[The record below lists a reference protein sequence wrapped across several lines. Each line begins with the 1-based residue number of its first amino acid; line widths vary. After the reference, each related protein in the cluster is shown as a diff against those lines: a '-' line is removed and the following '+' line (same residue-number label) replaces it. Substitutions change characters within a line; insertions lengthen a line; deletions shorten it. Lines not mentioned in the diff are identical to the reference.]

1 MSNPLLKPGDPRFS
15 KPTPI
20 DAAGQNRFAE
30 LEEVEASAVEESAGK
45 QDSQQAS
52 GATTASGLYAA
63 TPAGSELP
71 FRPHYEVSAPSRGQ
85 FLLVLAVI
93 GLAGAACGASSLLDV
108 YNTGWLLP
116 LCGVFAAG
124 PALVLGYMDLGEM
137 YLGGRDPEGRPLTHL
152 AMWLGLGGL
161 VGCVATVA
169 SMMWLLMGPFPDI
182 F

>member
-1 MSNPLLKPGDPRFS
+1 MSNPLLNPGDPRFA
-15 KPTPI
+15 KPTVL

-30 LEEVEASAVEESAGK
+30 LEEVEASAVE
-45 QDSQQAS
+45 QDADSAS
-52 GATTASGLYAA
+52 GAKSPEDVYAA

-85 FLLVLAVI
+85 LLLVLAVI
-93 GLAGAACGASSLLDV
+93 GLAGAACGASSLLDI

-137 YLGGRDPEGRPLTHL
+137 YLGGRDPEGRPVTHL